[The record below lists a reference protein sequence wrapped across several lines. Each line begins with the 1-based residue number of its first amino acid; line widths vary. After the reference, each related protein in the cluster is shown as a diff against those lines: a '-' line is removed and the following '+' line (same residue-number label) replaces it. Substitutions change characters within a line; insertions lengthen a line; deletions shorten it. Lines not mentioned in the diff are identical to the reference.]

1 MKPVST
7 FTPRRALRGLLT
19 VALFLSAFAGALA
32 QTVFL
37 QFSGGSGTPLLITWT
52 TPITYTITGTP
63 NPGTKDPYFVFNE
76 VGNVFSGTQYSA
88 PIFITA
94 GAPTYTGVDGT
105 FLINNVSSGENHNE
119 ITPNDIKFR
128 NVPDAGVTFLTFG
141 QEFTL
146 SAGTLTTTINY
157 SGAMPVDGFY
167 STFIVDASYGYLGA
181 GAAIPE
187 PSTYAAFAGAL
198 VLGFAMWRRRRA
210 GADSHYRLIRTH

>member
-1 MKPVST
+1 MTPVS
-7 FTPRRALRGLLT
+7 PLHSGRALRGCLTALLLLAG
-19 VALFLSAFAGALA
+19 VVGAFA
-32 QTVFL
+32 QNVFL
-37 QFSGGSGTPLLITWT
+37 QFSGGSGTPLVISWT

-76 VGNVFSGTQYSA
+76 VGNVYSNTQYSA

-105 FLINNVSSGENHNE
+105 FQINNISSGENHNE

-128 NVPDAGVTFLTFG
+128 NVPDAGTTFLTFG
-141 QEFTL
+141 QTFELT
-146 SAGTLTTTINY
+146 AGTMTTTVNY
-157 SGAMPVDGFY
+157 SGVMPVDGFY

-187 PSTYAAFAGAL
+187 PSTYAAL
-198 VLGFAMWRRRRA
+198 LGGCGLFVTLWLRRRKERVAIA
-210 GADSHYRLIRTH
+210 G